1 VKAGLG
7 VGNDVN
13 RMTYRDLQ
21 KRREL
26 IQKRMRDHVGR

>member
-1 VKAGLG
+1 VS
-7 VGNDVN
+7 NDTD

-26 IQKRMRDHVGR
+26 IQKRMRDRVGR